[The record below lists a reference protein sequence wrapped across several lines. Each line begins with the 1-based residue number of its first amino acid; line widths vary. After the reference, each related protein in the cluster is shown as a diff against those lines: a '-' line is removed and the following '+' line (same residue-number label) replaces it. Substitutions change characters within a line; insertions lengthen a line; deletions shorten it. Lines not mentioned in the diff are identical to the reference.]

1 MAMNLGEF
9 LRSIPDFDGLTD
21 DDLTVLEKAMVIKSH
36 DDGHVFFNQ
45 GSRSDNVYLILEGE
59 VSVKRH
65 INKQIAALRL
75 KQMHRGE
82 LFGLYSL
89 ITGRRHE
96 ATCEAV
102 GPVKTA
108 SLPGPAFKLLYD
120 MHSPLTHHFQYIVT
134 RQLMQDY
141 RSLVGL
147 LRNII
152 FSSDADE
159 IRNYIDMTKTRY
171 LGSVELS
178 ATDAQKALASL
189 LAGKKTT

>member
-1 MAMNLGEF
+1 MNLGEF
-9 LRSIPDFDGLTD
+9 LRNIPDFDGLTD
-21 DDLTVLEKAMVIKSH
+21 DDLAVLEKAMVIKSH
-36 DDGHVFFNQ
+36 DDGHEFFTQ
-45 GSRSDNVYLILEGE
+45 GSRSENVYLILEGE

-65 INKQIAALRL
+65 TDKQMASLKL
-75 KQMHRGE
+75 KQMHKGE

-108 SLPGPAFKLLYD
+108 SLPRSAFKLLYD
-120 MHSPLTHHFQYIVT
+120 MHSPLTHHFQDIVN
-134 RQLMQDY
+134 RQVMQDY

-159 IRNYIDMTKTRY
+159 ARNYIDKTKMRY
-171 LGSVELS
+171 LGPKELS
-178 ATDAQKALASL
+178 ATDTQKALASL
-189 LAGKKTT
+189 LAGKKTP

>member
-1 MAMNLGEF
+1 MNLGEF
-9 LRSIPDFDGLTD
+9 LSTTPDFEVLTD
-21 DDLTVLEKAMVIKSH
+21 DDLAVLEKAMVIKNH
-36 DDGHVFFNQ
+36 DDGHVFFSQ
-45 GSRSDNVYLILEGE
+45 GSRGENIYLILEGE

-65 INKQIAALRL
+65 IDKQMAALKL
-75 KQMHRGE
+75 KQMHKGE

-108 SLPGPAFKLLYD
+108 SLPRSAFKLLYD
-120 MHSPLTHHFQYIVT
+120 AHSPLTHHFQDIVA

-159 IRNYIDMTKTRY
+159 ARNYIEKTKMRY
-171 LGSVELS
+171 LGPNELS
-178 ATDAQKALASL
+178 AIGTQKALASL
-189 LAGKKTT
+189 LAGKKKP